1 VSGDLEGDLF
11 ESAARQLTLLGKKK
25 IAALI
30 DSEGPPFPEVLG
42 YLWLWF
48 SQHSMGLAATGM
60 SYPVITWEGLWAWSQ
75 LLQIELEPW
84 EVDLMMQLSCIRANV
99 HVEKM
104 EAERKQ
110 KK

>member
-1 VSGDLEGDLF
+1 
-11 ESAARQLTLLGKKK
+11 LTLLGKTKA
-25 IAALI
+25 AALI
-30 DSEGPPFPEVLG
+30 DPEGPPFPEQLG
-42 YLWLWF
+42 YVWLWF

-75 LLQIELEPW
+75 MLRIDLAEW

-99 HVEKM
+99 H
-104 EAERKQ
+104 AEQTLEQRKD